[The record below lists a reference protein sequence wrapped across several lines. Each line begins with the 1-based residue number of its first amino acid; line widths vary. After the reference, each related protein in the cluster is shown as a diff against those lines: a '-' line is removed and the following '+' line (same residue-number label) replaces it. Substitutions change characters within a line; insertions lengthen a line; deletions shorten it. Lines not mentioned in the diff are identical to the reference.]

1 MLPETEK
8 KINEIEKEINNGS
21 ILHKLSQKNIEIK
34 IHSNSILDNKTRT
47 NQF

>member
-1 MLPETEK
+1 MLSKTEK
-8 KINEIEKEINNGS
+8 KINEIEKGNNNGS
-21 ILHKLSQKNIEIK
+21 ILHKLSQKKIEFK

>member
-1 MLPETEK
+1 MKLK
-8 KINEIEKEINNGS
+8 KEINNGS
-21 ILHKLSQKNIEIK
+21 ILHKLSQKNIELK